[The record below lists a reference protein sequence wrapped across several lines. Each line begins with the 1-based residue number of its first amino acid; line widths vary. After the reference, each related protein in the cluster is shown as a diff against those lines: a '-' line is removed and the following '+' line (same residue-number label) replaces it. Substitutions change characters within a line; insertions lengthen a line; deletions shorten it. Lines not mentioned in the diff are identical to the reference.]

1 MVALPAVVIL
11 FANFYTDSIIGWLST
26 RFYLLPILT
35 QMKKFIKKVALFLL
49 LFITINIFYLIIIQ
63 KIDWNYSKRIEAL
76 NMDDPKYD
84 VLVLGN
90 SLAMD
95 GIDAKYLSNNGYSSY
110 SIAIGGSS
118 LKTNYIQLQDYLSL
132 YKHKPKIVILGLGS
146 YINNLQSEGNIN
158 PIVDFTMIN
167 KNNYTTDDIPVIKF
181 KWLFKENLKKIFSK
195 THRDAIIVNG
205 QLRFSKSVPDNTNMT
220 KENNFPIDEY
230 MYSKGLKSIINIC
243 NANDIKL
250 VVLEMPGFKKTR
262 HETQHKCYV
271 IDKEFNNGFL
281 YDFNYGEL
289 GESFNDKEDW
299 IGNSHLN
306 DKGARKFTKYLLNVL
321 EQISTNA
328 QQCI

>member
-1 MVALPAVVIL
+1 
-11 FANFYTDSIIGWLST
+11 
-26 RFYLLPILT
+26 
-35 QMKKFIKKVALFLL
+35 MKRFIKKVALFLL

-84 VLVLGN
+84 VLVLGS

-95 GIDAKYLSNNGYSSY
+95 GIDTKYLSNNGYSSY
-110 SIAIGGSS
+110 NTAIGGSS

-132 YKHKPKIVILGLGS
+132 YEHKPKIVILGLGS
-146 YINNLQSEGNIN
+146 YLNNLQSEENIN
-158 PIVDFTMIN
+158 PIVDFTMTN
-167 KNNYTTDDIPVIKF
+167 KNNYTIVDIPTIKF
-181 KWLFKENLKKIFSK
+181 KWLFKDNLKKIFSK
-195 THRDAIIVNG
+195 PHRDAIIVNG

-230 MYSKGLKSIINIC
+230 MSSKGLKSIINIC

-262 HETQHKCYV
+262 HETQHQCYI
-271 IDKEFNNGFL
+271 IDKGFNNVFL
-281 YDFNYGEL
+281 YDFNYSEI

-299 IGNSHLN
+299 VGNSHLN
-306 DKGARKFTKYLLNVL
+306 EKGARKFTKYVLNVL